1 MYVCMYVCMYV
12 HVCTVHRVNEFKDMQ
27 DPEEFVYIYYCAMP
41 RSGTNG
47 KIGVKQ
53 INFLRRCCSWNSP

>member
-1 MYVCMYVCMYV
+1 
-12 HVCTVHRVNEFKDMQ
+12 MQ
-27 DPEEFVYIYYCAMP
+27 DPEELYIYYCAMP

-53 INFLRRCCSWNSP
+53 INFLGVAVGTVHDHLSMMSNSFHD